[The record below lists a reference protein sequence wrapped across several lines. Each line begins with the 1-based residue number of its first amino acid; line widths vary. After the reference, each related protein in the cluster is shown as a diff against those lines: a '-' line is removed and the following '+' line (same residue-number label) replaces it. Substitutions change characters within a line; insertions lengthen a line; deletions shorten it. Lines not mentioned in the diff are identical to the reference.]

1 MTDRI
6 GIMGGMFDPPH
17 LGHTRAA
24 LAAADALTLDRVC
37 MIPCARPNHRAGA
50 SADAGHRLAMLRL
63 ACAGHRV
70 LEVDDREL
78 RRGGISYTADTL
90 EEFAGQYPRALRVFI
105 QGWDS
110 FLTLPRWERW
120 KEIFRSSHVCAVS
133 RPGSRLPARD
143 SDDPVE
149 RVMAEIL
156 AERRVDRTED
166 LLPATAGGILVLEG
180 VDCEI
185 SSTQLRR
192 HLDQREEEGASG
204 LEQWLVPDVAAY
216 IRMHQLYYF
225 DNP

>member
-24 LAAADALTLDRVC
+24 LAAADALALGRVY
-37 MIPCARPNHRAGA
+37 MIPCARPNHRSGA

-63 ACAGHRV
+63 ACAGQRV

-90 EEFAGQYPRALRVFI
+90 EEFAALYPRALRVFI

-120 KEIFRSSHVCAVS
+120 EEIFRSSHVCAVS
-133 RPGSRLPARD
+133 RPGGRLPVRD
-143 SDDPVE
+143 SDDPTE
-149 RVMAEIL
+149 RIMAEVL
-156 AERRVDRTED
+156 ARRRVDRPED
-166 LLPATAGGILVLEG
+166 LLPGAAGGILILEG
-180 VDCEI
+180 VDCAI

-192 HLDQREEEGASG
+192 LLGQREEKGAAE

-216 IRMHQLYYF
+216 IRMHQLY
-225 DNP
+225 